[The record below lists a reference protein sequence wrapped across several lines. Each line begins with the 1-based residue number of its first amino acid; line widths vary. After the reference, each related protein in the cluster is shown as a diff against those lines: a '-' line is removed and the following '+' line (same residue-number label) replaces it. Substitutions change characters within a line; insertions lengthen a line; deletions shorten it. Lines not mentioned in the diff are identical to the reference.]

1 MIQCGLLKF
10 LKVFYSLQTAF
21 RPLKFT
27 AACSLA
33 APGCRGG
40 SQLGTQYGYGM
51 AIQLAKWLQ
60 SLEPPWPNIVTHPVR
75 YQETFQNDSIRN
87 HNFPTSQL
95 PNYHYRQKLWQSSE
109 TSHNTIRHFRHLRLS
124 LHRLHWWSG
133 WWWFKH
139 SSMDWFNVIGSTIPN
154 STIFMGTLQ

>member
-10 LKVFYSLQTAF
+10 LKAFYSLQTAF

-87 HNFPTSQL
+87 HNFQTSQL
-95 PNYHYRQKLWQSSE
+95 PNYNSAKSCDNVRKHPITPYATFGTFDFLF
-109 TSHNTIRHFRHLRLS
+109 IACIGGAAGGGLS
-124 LHRLHWWSG
+124 IAQW
-133 WWWFKH
+133 
-139 SSMDWFNVIGSTIPN
+139 IGL
-154 STIFMGTLQ
+154 M